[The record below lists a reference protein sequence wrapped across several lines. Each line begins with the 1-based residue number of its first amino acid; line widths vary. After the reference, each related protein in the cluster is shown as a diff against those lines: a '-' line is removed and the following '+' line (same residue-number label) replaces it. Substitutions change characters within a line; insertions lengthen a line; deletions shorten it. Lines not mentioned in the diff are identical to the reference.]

1 MAPDSSLKILRLFQI
16 FDPPQKCRKSERRDL
31 RYIINSQAS
40 APADGVPERAFMARQ
55 PRAWQNNL
63 SQPSHL
69 PPLGVVGLI
78 SGIEEGHVE
87 SKKYALHRAL
97 AKGLGDE
104 TNKSK
109 FAKRTWNVRWNQ

>member
-1 MAPDSSLKILRLFQI
+1 
-16 FDPPQKCRKSERRDL
+16 
-31 RYIINSQAS
+31 
-40 APADGVPERAFMARQ
+40 MARQ

-87 SKKYALHRAL
+87 SKKYALHMAL